1 MTTIYKE
8 EMFERLYDYL
18 SNYDKFDPVTY
29 EGFLALPE
37 TKILMSHYD
46 DDPYYAALG
55 ILYDAG
61 KFNRDDIVKIGGLIK
76 GWKSKLKEIVNSIV
90 INHVPEHIIDSSKKI
105 VDVAI
110 KEYYPFGESPTDV
123 PDYVTNVYLENAP
136 ESMLPEINSYVSS
149 TGSKISP
156 SNTFEIMKYAID
168 NVKRNIEE
176 QERNNEE
183 LKNQWLNLT
192 PLEFFNKCVENP
204 ELFNELTSV
213 NDDAFEQA
221 LQSKFTEG
229 QLEFIKNNLSGTVK
243 EYTLK
248 DLSYMDRMECGVND
262 DPLDYAECGLDEDP
276 INYQNYNLR
285 SSTLMGD
292 IIREGLKN
300 TVENTESIMESTN
313 TEHNSESSNLWK
325 ILGLAG
331 GTALLGGG
339 SYAVYRWWKL
349 KKQQEELEKELEKQ
363 RLIQQQKLASLA
375 APSKSKQRK
384 TVINNIVYPSQPE
397 MEYNV
402 Y

>member
-1 MTTIYKE
+1 
-8 EMFERLYDYL
+8 MFERLYDYL
-18 SNYDKFDPVTY
+18 SNYDKFEPVTY

-61 KFNRDDIVKIGGLIK
+61 KFNKEDIVKIGGLIK

-90 INHVPEHIIDSSKKI
+90 INPVPEHIIDSSKKI

-123 PDYVTNVYLENAP
+123 PNYVTNVYLENAP
-136 ESMLPEINSYVSS
+136 ESMLPEINSYVNS

-156 SNTFEIMKYAID
+156 SNTFEILKYAID
-168 NVKRNIEE
+168 NVKRGIEE

-183 LKNQWLNLT
+183 VKNQWLNLT
-192 PLEFFNKCVENP
+192 PLEFFNKCVEDP
-204 ELFNELTSV
+204 GLFNDLV
-213 NDDAFEQA
+213 NIDDNVFKQA
-221 LQSKFTEG
+221 MQSKFTIG
-229 QLEFIKNNLSGTVK
+229 QLEFAKNQLSGSIKSHTS
-243 EYTLK
+243 E
-248 DLSYMDRMECGVND
+248 DLDFTERMECGV
-262 DPLDYAECGLDEDP
+262 DEDP
-276 INYQNYNLR
+276 INYRNIYNQRGR
-285 SSTLMGD
+285 STVMGD
-292 IIREGLKN
+292 IIRESLKN
-300 TVENTESIMESTN
+300 TVENTESIMESSN
-313 TEHNSESSNLWK
+313 TEHNSDPESSNLWK

-339 SYAVYRWWKL
+339 SYAAYRWWKH
-349 KKQQEELEKELEKQ
+349 KKQQEELEKEIEKQ
-363 RLIQQQKLASLA
+363 RLIQEQKLANLA